1 MKPLSADTHPEIER
15 ILIEGYR
22 RMSPE
27 RKCRI
32 VWDLTATTRQ
42 LATAR
47 IRQQHPDASARELA
61 LRLASLWI
69 DPETMVR
76 AFGWDP
82 REKGY

>member
-1 MKPLSADTHPEIER
+1 MKPLSADTHPAIER

-22 RMSPE
+22 AMPAE

-42 LATAR
+42 LALAR
-47 IRQQHPDASARELA
+47 IRQQYPDASAREHA
-61 LRLASLWI
+61 LHLASLWI
-69 DPETMVR
+69 DRATMIR

-82 REKGY
+82 AEKGY